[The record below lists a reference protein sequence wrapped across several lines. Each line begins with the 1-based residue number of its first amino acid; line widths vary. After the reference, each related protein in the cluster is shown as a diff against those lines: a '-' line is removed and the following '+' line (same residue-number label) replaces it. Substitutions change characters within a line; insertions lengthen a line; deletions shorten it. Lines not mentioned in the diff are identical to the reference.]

1 MPLGYYK
8 SLSMPPYKHVRSG
21 QLLNVTTPAFIAQ
34 ADEVLH
40 AIESLPVDDDSSF
53 VFSDGDVNGG
63 ISWGVGVDGIDPAGL
78 SGEQLEAH
86 VAEVRKQLDSLRM
99 RDIGLSAY
107 YDGFADES
115 LRIID
120 GIASQ
125 RDKLAGYYRRFI
137 DQNTALEAARAARA
151 AKLEGI
157 LADAVRERDG
167 RKPMT
172 RDEMEVAIAELR
184 QKVSDL
190 EGGKR

>member
-53 VFSDGDVNGG
+53 EVSDGDVNGG
-63 ISWGVGVDGIDPAGL
+63 ISWGVDVDGIDPAGL

-86 VAEVRKQLDSLRM
+86 IAEVRKQLEFLKM

-107 YDGFADES
+107 HGGLADES
-115 LRIID
+115 LRII
-120 GIASQ
+120 GEIASQ
-125 RDKLAGYYRRFI
+125 RDKLAAYYKSFI
-137 DQNTALEAARAARA
+137 DRETALEAARAARV

-172 RDEMEVAIAELR
+172 RDEMEGAIAELR